1 MNKLMKQF
9 MDKKKEEP
17 QYYKEVSIK
26 NIKSPIT
33 VLLGPNGTGKSMS
46 LRNINCQL
54 QLKNINFIK
63 YTTSKDDIV
72 QKGAPPIGNWDISKI
87 ACAFTSE
94 GERMT
99 SSFFDWANTTMLSN
113 IMTSEKELWML
124 IDEMDSGLSFDRLL
138 ESLLQIVNI
147 IKMENERGRK
157 LYAVFTC
164 NSYEMAEALQSPI
177 TDYIWVPTKEHIKL
191 GSYYKFKKR
200 YIEYYDNVHK
210 ELMENA

>member
-9 MDKKKEEP
+9 IDNKKENP
-17 QYYKEVSIK
+17 QYYAEISIK

-54 QLKNINFIK
+54 QLKKINFIK

-72 QKGAPPIGNWDISKI
+72 QKGAPAFGNWDVSKI

-99 SSFFDWANTTMLSN
+99 SSFFDWANTTMLSQ
-113 IMTSEKELWML
+113 IMTNDKELWML
-124 IDEMDSGLSFDRLL
+124 IDEMDSGLSFDRLM
-138 ESLLQIVNI
+138 ESLLQIVSI
-147 IKMENERGRK
+147 LKMEVSRGRK
-157 LYAVFTC
+157 IYAIFTC
-164 NSYEMAEALQSPI
+164 NSYEMAELLQSPI

-191 GSYYKFKKR
+191 GSYYKFKKK
-200 YIEYYDNVHK
+200 YIDYYDKVHK
-210 ELMENA
+210 ERNNE